1 MILFSFT
8 IILVTALL
16 TILLQAKADQGH
28 GHGKKEK
35 EQFSEFHPSKLET
48 MINDEDLAPK
58 PKWSFPEVKKAG
70 GRVPGTYEAEHYKDP
85 TKYGVR
91 GIEHELTGGRQ
102 RMPEPRNLKDKL
114 YQMISN
120 VRNIAVNAID
130 NTVGVPIAHVQNW
143 RTQRYLKGH
152 PDTKDPILYLMHGL
166 AQSIGSQWRLA
177 SQARD
182 RGFRP
187 YHLKGKHHLGDT
199 DAAEDAFH
207 QIEHLHHETHLKDAY
222 KRKDIFSG
230 HSSGGNV
237 GIEMAGY
244 EKAKQLGIGHVQARA
259 PTPHGF
265 KQMRTIEQKAAGTIL
280 DIEGENIGTNKKARE
295 GAIRK
300 YERPSQV
307 PVYIVSGRED
317 ALVPPSDTV
326 YKQAKGYHV
335 LKHPHATHF
344 GTSGVNKDVNKMTL
358 DLLVN
363 PSLYRPVD
371 WYQKK
376 PESVKEHKR
385 DFFGRDAAAK
395 AEMEKWNRERAKY
408 HGQEYHAQGK
418 HYQGASKHGHGGH
431 EEKRHTA
438 SQGHH

>member
-16 TILLQAKADQGH
+16 TILLQAKADHGH
-28 GHGKKEK
+28 GHGKNGP
-35 EQFSEFHPSKLET
+35 FSEFHPSKLET
-48 MINDEDLAPK
+48 MISDEDLKPK
-58 PKWSFPEVKKAG
+58 PKWSFPDVKKAG

-85 TKYGVR
+85 TKYGVK
-91 GIEHELTGGRQ
+91 GIEHELTGARQ
-102 RMPEPRNLKDKL
+102 RMPGPRDLKDKV
-114 YQMISN
+114 YQLFAN
-120 VRNIAVNAID
+120 VRNMAVNAID

-143 RTQRYLKGH
+143 KTKRYLAGH
-152 PDTKDPILYLMHGL
+152 PNTKDPILYLMHGL
-166 AQSIGSQWRLA
+166 AQNIGSQWRLA

-182 RGFRP
+182 RGFKP

-199 DAAEDAFH
+199 GAAEDAFH
-207 QIEHLHHETHLKDAY
+207 QIEELHRGTHLKDAY
-222 KRKDIFSG
+222 KRKDLFSG

-244 EKAKQLGIGHVQARA
+244 EQAKKLGIGHIQARA

-265 KQMRTIEQKAAGTIL
+265 KKMRTIEQKAAGTIL

-295 GAIRK
+295 AALRK
-300 YERPSQV
+300 YDRPSQV
-307 PVYIVSGRED
+307 PVYIVAGRED
-317 ALVPPSDTV
+317 ALVPPDDTV
-326 YKQAKGYHV
+326 YKHAKGYHI
-335 LKHPHATHF
+335 LKHPAATHF

-371 WYQKK
+371 WYRPK

-395 AEMEKWNRERAKY
+395 AEMEKWNKQRAQY
-408 HGQEYHAQGK
+408 
-418 HYQGASKHGHGGH
+418 HGHGVGDHYHHNKPAKQYHGH
-431 EEKRHTA
+431 AQEQHKA
-438 SQGHH
+438 AGHH